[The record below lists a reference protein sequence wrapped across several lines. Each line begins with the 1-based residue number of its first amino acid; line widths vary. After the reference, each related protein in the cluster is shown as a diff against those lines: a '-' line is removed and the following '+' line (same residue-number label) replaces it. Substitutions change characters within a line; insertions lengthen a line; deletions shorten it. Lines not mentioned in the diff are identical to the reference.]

1 MSRITNTFTFG
12 LCLASMF
19 QTGLSLQLAEQESA
33 FFDGISGD
41 LPLTK
46 CDMIVVSPTPLKGEM
61 FKHIGFVPRCVN
73 L

>member
-1 MSRITNTFTFG
+1 
-12 LCLASMF
+12 MF